1 MISSSFFFNRNNK
14 VSMAVCISLP
24 IITGASAAFYYY
36 HHHYSTEKQRSVGTQ
51 QRSTSNDRSRSA
63 SSPIDKSSSLDELI
77 GNSHRLISVGIEEPL
92 VIAMVGLPA
101 RGKSYIVKMTIR
113 YLKWIGFEAKEFNV
127 GSYRRHIGKAGA
139 DANFF
144 DGTNPDGQKVL
155 LWGVGSVLDIMI
167 MM

>member
-1 MISSSFFFNRNNK
+1 
-14 VSMAVCISLP
+14 MAVCISLP
-24 IITGASAAFYYY
+24 IITGATAAYYYYY
-36 HHHYSTEKQRSVGTQ
+36 HQHHNHHRSSEKQ
-51 QRSTSNDRSRSA
+51 STSSNSPRSA

-144 DGTNPDGQKVL
+144 DGGNPDGQKVL
-155 LWGVGSVLDIMI
+155 LLL
-167 MM
+167 

>member
-1 MISSSFFFNRNNK
+1 MSSSSFFFNRNNK

-24 IITGASAAFYYY
+24 IITGAAAAFYYY

-113 YLKWIGFEAKEFNV
+113 YC
-127 GSYRRHIGKAGA
+127 
-139 DANFF
+139 
-144 DGTNPDGQKVL
+144 PDGNLYPVKESDL
-155 LWGVGSVLDIMI
+155 NTKKYIVLDWSQRHDN
-167 MM
+167 